1 MQAILPLLATLAA
14 AQDVRPVLH
23 RRFDMPRWFASQ
35 GISAA
40 PLAAPSPKA
49 VSRRASRSAPLPMTA
64 APPTAGEQMLVRH
77 IPVTSLPLVTWGLG
91 FLVLI

>member
-1 MQAILPLLATLAA
+1 MQAILPLLATLAT

-40 PLAAPSPKA
+40 PLAPSPKA

-64 APPTAGEQMLVRH
+64 VPTTAGEQMLVRQILLSH
-77 IPVTSLPLVTWGLG
+77 SVASGAAS
-91 FLVLI
+91 